1 MKSAFKMLK
10 QFATE
15 VKKYAEAGAPHVST
29 SQYKQRVDACAECEH
44 LRKKTDRCGLC
55 GCLIE
60 HKAKWATSKCPDKP
74 QRWEPVVVGKQGKK
88 VNLKKK
94 DGVENDNT
102 ETGE

>member
-29 SQYKQRVDACAECEH
+29 SQYKQRVDACAQCEH
-44 LRKKTDRCGLC
+44 LKKKTDRCGLC
-55 GCLIE
+55 GCLVE
-60 HKAKWATSKCPDKP
+60 HKAKWATSKCPDDP
-74 QRWEPVVVGKQGKK
+74 QRWEPVVVGKEGKK
-88 VNLKKK
+88 VNLNKK